1 MEIKIQKAE
10 RKKSRMRI
18 EIASASGNWKT
29 YSSLLLAKWLAWGD
43 MSKVCMIDTENWSGN
58 LYSQLWDY
66 SVIEIDP
73 SEATTPNILAAFKAA
88 EEAWFQV
95 IIWDSSSHR
104 WEALLKHNEIEA
116 QKAYW
121 NSFRAWWKTTP
132 LYDAVIN
139 HMLASP
145 AHVIMTAR
153 KKIDYALETNDQWKT
168 VVKKVWMKD
177 VQRDT
182 AMYEFWIVFDLDQLH
197 QATASKDRTWLF
209 DGQEPFIITEETWKQ
224 LLEWCESWVE
234 VKPQPKPKA
243 EPKPAEPTIEKAD
256 DEKVEEPKLPPIEN
270 ERFMKACEK
279 ISSWEATI
287 KSLVEHFT
295 LTQDQKDILREL
307 FKDKKD

>member
-29 YSSLLLAKWLAWGD
+29 YSSLLLAKWLTWWD
-43 MSKVCMIDTENWSGN
+43 LSKVCMIDTENWSGN
-58 LYSQLWDY
+58 LYSHLWDY

-73 SEATTPNILAAFKAA
+73 EEATTPNILAAFIAA
-88 EEAWFQV
+88 EEAWFEV
-95 IIWDSSSHR
+95 IIFDSSSHR
-104 WEALLKHNEIEA
+104 WEALLKHNELEA

-132 LYDAVIN
+132 LYDKLIN

-153 KKIDYALETNDQWKT
+153 KKIDYALETNDQWKA

-182 AMYEFWIVFDLDQLH
+182 AMYEFWIVFDLDEFH
-197 QATASKDRTWLF
+197 QAKASKDRTWMF
-209 DGQEPFIITEETWKQ
+209 DWLDAFVISEETGKKIKD
-224 LLEWCESWVE
+224 WCESWVE
-234 VKPQPKPKA
+234 VKQ
-243 EPKPAEPTIEKAD
+243 EPKPEPVVKPEIK
-256 DEKVEEPKLPPIEN
+256 KVEAKTDLPPIEN
-270 ERFMKACEK
+270 ERFVKACEA
-279 ISSWEATI
+279 ISSKKTTVKELT
-287 KSLVEHFT
+287 SRFT
-295 LTQDQKDILREL
+295 LTDEQQDIINEL
-307 FKDKKD
+307 FWEEAAK